1 MFCPPSAT
9 WESFYRIMQRA
20 FPKLSSNLVLNFP
33 DEDGAAKAGSL
44 YNGRSCPVTAN
55 VFSAR
60 SYAPNLPQAD
70 SNK

>member
-1 MFCPPSAT
+1 
-9 WESFYRIMQRA
+9 MQRA

-33 DEDGAAKAGSL
+33 DEDGAAIAGSL

-60 SYAPNLPQAD
+60 SYHAPNLPQAD